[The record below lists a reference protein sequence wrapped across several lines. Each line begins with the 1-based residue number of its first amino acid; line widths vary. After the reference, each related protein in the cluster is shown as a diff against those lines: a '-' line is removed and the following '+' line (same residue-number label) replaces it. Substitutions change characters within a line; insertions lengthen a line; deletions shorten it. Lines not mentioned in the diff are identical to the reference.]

1 MNNSKAKCSEEVEF
15 FFFFFL
21 FFLVFFEVLRK
32 VSDLDVMLEGSFEF
46 EHFLLEC
53 LSLWGLL
60 ECNHSSVNRLSLFVT

>member
-15 FFFFFL
+15 FFI
-21 FFLVFFEVLRK
+21 LVFFEVLRK

-60 ECNHSSVNRLSLFVT
+60 ECNHSSVNRLSLFVA